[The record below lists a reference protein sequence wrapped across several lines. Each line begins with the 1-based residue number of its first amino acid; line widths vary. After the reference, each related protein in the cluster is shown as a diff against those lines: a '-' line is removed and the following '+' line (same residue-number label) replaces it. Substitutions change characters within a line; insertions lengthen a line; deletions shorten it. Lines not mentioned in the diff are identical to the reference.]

1 MYMGV
6 FLSKLVSALSFSSEV
21 WMSLLLGAAVTV
33 LIAYI
38 IYRVQKKESTLH
50 KQDHDAKLER
60 IEQLHLQD
68 SEKIKV
74 LYELIIQSQRGSI
87 GEVEAAVLEQKIE
100 IAADNITNQDS
111 DHAQALKAIADKEKD
126 KADDLLDKIAEQ
138 EHNLVNM
145 YNLRAMNEYRN
156 GDYGKAIDW
165 YKKIL
170 ELEPD
175 NYEAYVNLIKS
186 LDGADRMPEARELA
200 TQKLN
205 SLNQESDAPNLKKY
219 DMLRAIVSAYNC
231 EFETDEMEPW
241 IYKLLEMT
249 RQLFAEK
256 SPEMINALNV
266 LGGLYMNRQ
275 KYKDSEETY
284 LKVLKIGESGNALI
298 KYELNHTLNNLA
310 LLYIHLFRYEEAIL
324 LLDKNIRFVNGT
336 LGEGHPES
344 FYPMI
349 NQASAYARLDRK
361 LEAENQ
367 YLKVRDMVVNKVGK
381 DHDAYFKVMQ
391 HLGGMYYESKR
402 YDDSESVT
410 RENLEIQIARKG
422 DRSFE
427 VAVLLRGL
435 AQILV
440 AQDKTEEAEMLI
452 RKSIDIFSIV
462 ASPESVQAL
471 SARIIQVKIYL
482 KKDNYE
488 EARQELLQ
496 MIDILHNQG
505 NYTSGYL
512 PMFYNYLLI
521 TYARQKLWVEAAE
534 FLESIIP
541 VFAEDASEEQNY
553 IHFLEKYAEVLAN
566 LGRHTEAEECKAK
579 AEELKSKQGQK

>member
-1 MYMGV
+1 
-6 FLSKLVSALSFSSEV
+6 
-21 WMSLLLGAAVTV
+21 
-33 LIAYI
+33 
-38 IYRVQKKESTLH
+38 
-50 KQDHDAKLER
+50 
-60 IEQLHLQD
+60 
-68 SEKIKV
+68 
-74 LYELIIQSQRGSI
+74 
-87 GEVEAAVLEQKIE
+87 
-100 IAADNITNQDS
+100 
-111 DHAQALKAIADKEKD
+111 
-126 KADDLLDKIAEQ
+126 
-138 EHNLVNM
+138 
-145 YNLRAMNEYRN
+145 
-156 GDYGKAIDW
+156 
-165 YKKIL
+165 
-170 ELEPD
+170 
-175 NYEAYVNLIKS
+175 
-186 LDGADRMPEARELA
+186 
-200 TQKLN
+200 
-205 SLNQESDAPNLKKY
+205 
-219 DMLRAIVSAYNC
+219 
-231 EFETDEMEPW
+231 
-241 IYKLLEMT
+241 
-249 RQLFAEK
+249 
-256 SPEMINALNV
+256 
-266 LGGLYMNRQ
+266 LYMNRQ

-310 LLYIHLFRYEEAIL
+310 LLYIQLFRYEEAIL

-391 HLGGMYYESKR
+391 HLGGMYYESNR
-402 YDDSESVT
+402 YDDSEAVT

-427 VAVLLRGL
+427 GAVLLRGL

-496 MIDILHNQG
+496 MIDILHKQG

-541 VFAEDASEEQNY
+541 VFAEDASKEQNY

-566 LGRHTEAEECKAK
+566 LGRHAEAEECKAK
-579 AEELKSKQGQK
+579 ADKLKIRREQEQKS